1 MLDSP
6 IIDIA
11 IGLSFLYFLLGLFA
25 SSLNELIQIKLQTRA
40 KQLHL
45 AIINFLDRDWDEIGD
60 KIMESPYVRS
70 LRDRKNN
77 LPSYIPSSSFA
88 QGIIDVIKGAENL
101 PETIPQLREQ
111 IKNNKVIKG
120 DAQVWLLGL
129 LDKSYDKL
137 EDFYK
142 NIEESYNNAMDRVS
156 EWYKTRAKTAVL
168 IIGIIT
174 AVLLNIDTIHVTS
187 TLWKN
192 KDTAKAFSAAVA
204 SSMVTIEKTAT
215 DYKVKDADGNVIYS
229 DTNKPSDNL
238 ANVFAEVG
246 SLPIP
251 LGWNRNSFD
260 FFSEKDWYWGLLSKL
275 AGWAITALA
284 VYIGAPFWFDLLSQ
298 VVKLR
303 KGTQNT
309 KLPGQADG

>member
-25 SSLNELIQIKLQTRA
+25 SSLNELIQIKLKSRA

-45 AIINFLDRDWDEIGD
+45 AIINFLDRDWDVIGEKVMD
-60 KIMESPYVRS
+60 SPYIRT
-70 LRDRKNN
+70 LKNN
-77 LPSYIPSSSFA
+77 KGELPSYIPSSSFA
-88 QGIIDVIKGAENL
+88 QSIIDVIKSGEDL
-101 PETIPQLREQ
+101 PETIPQLREK
-111 IKNNKVIKG
+111 IKDNKIIKG

-129 LDKSYDKL
+129 LDKSYGKL

-142 NIEESYNNAMDRVS
+142 NIEESYNNSMDRVS
-156 EWYKTRAKTAVL
+156 EWYKTKAKTVVL

-174 AVLLNIDTIHVTS
+174 AISLNIDTIHVTT

-204 SSMVTIEKTAT
+204 SSMVTIEKTGK
-215 DYKVKDADGNVIYS
+215 DYKVKDAAGNVIYS
-229 DTNKPSDNL
+229 DTNKPDDNI

-251 LGWNRNSFD
+251 LGWSRNSFD
-260 FFSEKDWYWGLLSKL
+260 FFREDDWYLGLISKL
-275 AGWAITALA
+275 AGWAITSLA
-284 VYIGAPFWFDLLSQ
+284 IYIGAPFWFDLLSKML
-298 VVKLR
+298 KLR
-303 KGTQNT
+303 GGEKEA
-309 KLPGQADG
+309 KLPEQVSK

>member
-25 SSLNELIQIKLQTRA
+25 SSFNELIQIKLQSRS

-45 AIINFLDRDWDEIGD
+45 AIINFLDRDWDEIGT
-60 KIMESPYVRS
+60 KIMDSPYIRS
-70 LRDRKNN
+70 LRNNKNE

-88 QGIIDVIKGAENL
+88 QSVIDVIKGAEDL
-101 PETIPQLREQ
+101 PETIPQIREQ
-111 IKNNKVIKG
+111 IKNNKIIKG

-129 LDKSYDKL
+129 LDKSYNKL
-137 EDFYK
+137 EDFYE
-142 NIEESYNNAMDRVS
+142 NIETSYNDSMDRLS
-156 EWYKTRAKTAVL
+156 EWYKTKAKMAVL
-168 IIGIIT
+168 YIGILS
-174 AVLLNIDTIHVTS
+174 AVLLNIDTINITT

-204 SSMVTIEKTAT
+204 SSMVTIEKN
-215 DYKVKDADGNVIYS
+215 DEEYLVKDANGEVIYS
-229 DTNKPSDNL
+229 GENKPGDNL

-251 LGWNRNSFD
+251 LGWSRNSFD
-260 FFSEKDWYWGLLSKL
+260 FFSEDDWYWGLLSML
-275 AGWAITALA
+275 AGWAITSLA
-284 VYIGAPFWFDLLSQ
+284 IYIGAPFWFDLLSK

-303 KGTQNT
+303 GGVKNIKIPVG
-309 KLPGQADG
+309 DS